1 MSEIIVC
8 ASGYFN
14 PIHYGHI
21 EYLEKSKQLGD
32 KLIVIVNSDKQSH
45 LKKGTSFMPEEER
58 LKIVRSLRCVDTAVL
73 SVDED
78 RTVCKTLSHLHPDI
92 FTNGG
97 DQNNDTIPERDIC
110 EKMGTKLVD
119 NLGEKIQSSSWLLAK
134 ANKN

>member
-32 KLIVIVNSDKQSH
+32 KLIVIVNNDKQSH

-58 LKIVRSLRCVDTAVL
+58 LKIVRSLRCVDSAVL

-78 RTVCKTLSHLHPDI
+78 RTVCNTLSLLHPDI

-97 DQNNDTIPERDIC
+97 DQNNDTIPEKDIC